1 MKSNA
6 TNFLGSPAGAG
17 LVSKRISPPR
27 KSFPATAP
35 LDKTTLGSLAWILVA
50 GIVPIYRFAAE
61 SGMSWIPEAILVLLG
76 AALISGRT
84 RSLPGAGVWIFAAGS
99 VLVAGAVSGTSS
111 EMSSSIRTAAALAIL
126 IGLTP
131 FVLRHYLLKSRL
143 FARRVAIA
151 FLLVQT
157 LSATAAIAQVAGMT
171 VLGASA
177 NSGRANGLA
186 GHPNVQGL
194 MCVIALVLVFVAHRS
209 ASSKHRLVLV
219 LCGVVNFVALVATG
233 SLSSLLS
240 LVAAVVVLIAA
251 SRAGMRTFFVGSA
264 CITGVVVIALTIG
277 FDPSVLFAP
286 VSHRIDVV
294 TGESDGVASLGI
306 RQQTYAFAWDYIQ
319 QDPLVGVGMDPT
331 NQGTFNGITVVHN
344 YVLRA
349 WYQGGLALVLAIAGI
364 SLLLIGRIVRA
375 MITGE
380 KSAEAAIVA
389 AIIVFALGSAFYDQ
403 QQYWLPLIFA
413 TASSYALREGGSAR
427 RTERVPNRQQESGAK
442 RARLPIVKHRNSGRH
457 RPPQVGT

>member
-6 TNFLGSPAGAG
+6 SHLPRSSAITSSATNRIEPLGKTLAGN
-17 LVSKRISPPR
+17 SSSDR
-27 KSFPATAP
+27 
-35 LDKTTLGSLAWILVA
+35 TTLGSLAWVLVA

-61 SGMSWIPEAILVLLG
+61 SGMSWIPEAVLVLLG
-76 AALISGRT
+76 AALLTGRV
-84 RSLPGAGVWIFAAGS
+84 RSLPGAAVWISSAG
-99 VLVAGAVSGTSS
+99 VILVAGAISGTSS
-111 EMSSSIRTAAALAIL
+111 DMSSSIRTAAALSTL
-126 IGLTP
+126 VGLAP
-131 FVLRHYLLKSRL
+131 FVLRHYLVQSRA
-143 FARRVAIA
+143 FAPRAMTA

-157 LSATAAIAQVAGMT
+157 ISAIAAIAQVAGMT
-171 VLGASA
+171 VLGATA

-194 MCVIALVLVFVAHRS
+194 MCVIALVLVVAAYRS
-209 ASSKHRLVLV
+209 ASSKRRATLG
-219 LCGVVNFVALVATG
+219 LCGAVNFIALVATG

-240 LVAAVVVLIAA
+240 LVAALVVLIAA

-264 CITGVVVIALTIG
+264 CIAGVVVIALTVG

-319 QDPLVGVGMDPT
+319 QDPFIGVGMDPT

-344 YVLRA
+344 YILHA
-349 WYQGGLALVLAIAGI
+349 WYQGGLALVIAIAGV
-364 SLLLIGRIVRA
+364 SLLLLGRIFRA
-375 MITGE
+375 MTKGE
-380 KSAEAAIVA
+380 KSAEAAIIA
-389 AIIVFALGSAFYDQ
+389 AVIVYALGSAFYDQ

-413 TASSYALREGGSAR
+413 TASSYAVVEGGR
-427 RTERVPNRQQESGAK
+427 RKHAGGALSRQRRSGTINQP
-442 RARLPIVKHRNSGRH
+442 RLPIVKH
-457 RPPQVGT
+457 TT

>member
-1 MKSNA
+1 MKFDTSH
-6 TNFLGSPAGAG
+6 TPRSPASAG
-17 LVSKRISPPR
+17 MAGKRVEPLRKPSLLTSP
-27 KSFPATAP
+27 S
-35 LDKTTLGSLAWILVA
+35 DKTTLGSLAWILVA

-61 SGMSWIPEAILVLLG
+61 SGMSWLPEGILLLLA
-76 AALISGRT
+76 AALVTGRM
-84 RSLPGAGVWIFAAGS
+84 RSLPGAGVWIFAAGT
-99 VLVAGAVSGTSS
+99 VLVAGALSGASS
-111 EMSSSIRTAAALAIL
+111 NMSSSIRTAAALSIL
-126 IGLTP
+126 IGISP
-131 FVLRHYLLKSRL
+131 FVLRHYIVQSKR
-143 FARRVAIA
+143 FTRRATTA
-151 FLLVQT
+151 FLVVQT
-157 LSATAAIAQVAGMT
+157 ISAIAAIAQVAGMT

-194 MCVIALVLVFVAHRS
+194 MCVIVLVLVVAVYRS
-209 ASSKHRLVLV
+209 ASSKHRAILA
-219 LCGVVNFVALVATG
+219 LCGAVNFVALVATG

-240 LVAAVVVLIAA
+240 LVAALVVLIAA
-251 SRAGMRTFFVGSA
+251 SRAGMRTLLVGFA
-264 CITGVVVIALTIG
+264 CIMGVVIIALTVG

-344 YVLRA
+344 YILRA

-364 SLLLIGRIVRA
+364 SLLLLGRIFRA

-380 KSAEAAIVA
+380 KPAEAAIIA
-389 AIIVFALGSAFYDQ
+389 AVIVFALGSAFYDQ
-403 QQYWLPLIFA
+403 QQYWLPLIYA
-413 TASSYALREGGSAR
+413 TASSYAVLEEESQPHAAR
-427 RTERVPNRQQESGAK
+427 ALSRQRGPGARNQASPPRQART
-442 RARLPIVKHRNSGRH
+442 
-457 RPPQVGT
+457 